1 MTEEAKAPRAGY
13 GSYSLPDPGR
23 HLPGFLILLTDREPG
38 TSYMIR
44 ALLIMV
50 AGFNLKYY

>member
-13 GSYSLPDPGR
+13 GSYSLPDPAR